1 MYWERKPYK
10 GFGLSACFFDGARRF
25 QNQTNLSLYFHEI
38 HQKKEPIIF
47 SEELMHKQIYLEKIM
62 LGIRRSIGI
71 ALSTLLESLNQGE
84 QEKLI
89 AEIK

>member
-1 MYWERKPYK
+1 
-10 GFGLSACFFDGARRF
+10 
-25 QNQTNLSLYFHEI
+25 
-38 HQKKEPIIF
+38 
-47 SEELMHKQIYLEKIM
+47 MHKQIYLEKIM